1 MFSIKKI
8 YQPITLAEALEIY
21 TSNPQLKI
29 IAGGTDVLISLHHGK
44 LDDVEL
50 LSIKNL
56 TELTG
61 INYLTD
67 GTIEIGTMTTF
78 TEIFRNEIINK
89 YIPILAEAS
98 VSMGGPQIRNNATIG
113 GNICN
118 GAVSADSA
126 PTLFVLNAD
135 LRIVNNEG
143 VRIVPITEFY
153 AGPGKVKLQ
162 SGEILTHIIIKKADY
177 KGMYGKYI
185 KFSNRKAMDIA
196 MLSVATL
203 GKVKNNKFT
212 DLRIA
217 LGVSAPTPIR
227 CTKAESFAFN
237 KTIKEELIK
246 QISEKTLLNANPRHS
261 WRGSKV
267 YREHLI
273 QVLTERALKEII
285 TMSGGKWHE

>member
-8 YQPITLAEALEIY
+8 YQPKTFAEALEIY

-177 KGMYGKYI
+177 EGMYGKYI

>member
-1 MFSIKKI
+1 
-8 YQPITLAEALEIY
+8 
-21 TSNPQLKI
+21 
-29 IAGGTDVLISLHHGK
+29 
-44 LDDVEL
+44 
-50 LSIKNL
+50 
-56 TELTG
+56 
-61 INYLTD
+61 
-67 GTIEIGTMTTF
+67 MTTF

-177 KGMYGKYI
+177 EGMYGKYI

-237 KTIKEELIK
+237 KTIKEESIK

-273 QVLTERALKEII
+273 QVLTERALKEIV

>member
-177 KGMYGKYI
+177 EGMYGKYI

-237 KTIKEELIK
+237 KTINEELIK

>member
-237 KTIKEELIK
+237 KTIKEESIK